1 MDALTQWI
9 LHAAASPWAL
19 LAVFVFTVVDSVFPP
34 VPSESLAIGLAA
46 AGIATGDP
54 PVWVVALV
62 AAAGAFVGDNIA
74 YTAGRTIGLDRFAW
88 MHKPWFARPM
98 ARASAE
104 LGNRI
109 STAIIAGRFIPVGR
123 IGINLVAGA
132 SGVPPRV
139 FRPLAALACSVWAVY
154 SVVLGSLAGG
164 WFAGNPVWGIG
175 LAIAIGIGLG
185 LMLDTVITLY
195 RRRRRRAASAASTP
209 ATPSQ
214 TSRQHSG
221 EDRIST
227 GE

>member
-1 MDALTQWI
+1 MDSLAQWI
-9 LHAAASPWAL
+9 LNAAASPWAL

-46 AGIATGDP
+46 AGIATGNP
-54 PVWVVALV
+54 PVWLVALV
-62 AAAGAFVGDNIA
+62 AAAGAFVGDNLA
-74 YTAGRTIGLDRFAW
+74 YMAGRTIGLDRFSW
-88 MHKPWFARPM
+88 MRKPWFAKPM

-109 STAIIAGRFIPVGR
+109 STAILAGRFIPVGR

-164 WFAGNPVWGIG
+164 WFAGNPVLGVG
-175 LAIAIGIGLG
+175 LAIGIGICLG
-185 LMLDTVITLY
+185 MMLDTAITLY
-195 RRRRRRAASAASTP
+195 RRWRRGDPSGQAGAESTKQ
-209 ATPSQ
+209 ARS
-214 TSRQHSG
+214 QHSDD
-221 EDRIST
+221 DRISA
-227 GE
+227 GD